1 MTDITLVNTVFPSEV
16 KVPPQGILYLTAA
29 LEDAGFEV
37 DIRDYQ
43 LCGYDDPW
51 EPAALAR
58 FVKRS
63 APVLGFSCMS
73 YALPL
78 VIQAARLIKQRYP
91 SKVIVLGGIGPSGA
105 GEALLSYCPEIDLI
119 VTGEGERTIVDLMRC
134 IRRQGDVKSVAGL
147 ICRDGRTPLTTA
159 ARPRIASMTEITPPA
174 YQRIDLSR
182 YRLVDS
188 QFGRGC
194 PFKCSFCDIAPYWGR
209 LNTHR
214 PIEHYVDEIERL
226 VRTHG
231 AQDIFIV
238 DDTFVLSRKAIVQF
252 CDHIVRRKLRFE
264 WGCYARV
271 DLMDED
277 LIERMAAAG
286 CRKVFYGVESGS
298 NGILGDIVK
307 ETDVETITDVVTRSL
322 RHFPFVTASFVWGFP
337 TETFDDLQ
345 QTIWLL
351 LYLTSVGASPQLNLV
366 LPYSYST
373 LYHQNRDKIVFEP
386 RYSSQLQF
394 YENKN
399 KIWLHEMIA
408 SRSDL
413 FSAFYQLPTL
423 AFEEK
428 WAYLEQVGLSP
439 HELQRAYDHPVLAA
453 RTAEQSVLARGA
465 AG

>member
-1 MTDITLVNTVFPSEV
+1 MSDITLVNTVFPSDI

-29 LEDAGFEV
+29 IEDADFEV

-43 LCGYDDPW
+43 LCGYDEPW

-58 FVKRS
+58 FVERS
-63 APVLGFSCMS
+63 APIVGFSCMS

-78 VIQAARLIKQRYP
+78 VIAAARLIKRRHP
-91 SKVIVLGGIGPSGA
+91 SKTIVLGGIGPSGA
-105 GEALLSYCPEIDLI
+105 GEALLAFCPEIDVI

-134 IRRQGDVKSVAGL
+134 LRDRGDLKSVAGI
-147 ICRDGRTPLTTA
+147 ICRDGSAPVTTA
-159 ARPRIASMTEITPPA
+159 SRPRIASMTELAPPA

-194 PFKCSFCDIAPYWGR
+194 PFKCSFCDIAPFWGR

-214 PIEHYVDEIERL
+214 PIEHYVDELERL
-226 VRTHG
+226 VRRHG
-231 AQDIFIV
+231 ARDVFIV

-252 CDHIVRRKLRFE
+252 CDDIVRRDLRFE

-286 CRKVFYGVESGS
+286 CRKVLYGVESGS
-298 NGILGDIVK
+298 DEVLGDIVK
-307 ETDVETITDVVTRSL
+307 ETDVDTITDMVVRSL

-337 TETFDDLQ
+337 TETMDDLQ
-345 QTIWLL
+345 QTVSLL

-373 LYHQNRDKIVFEP
+373 LYRQPRDKIYFDP

-394 YENKN
+394 YEGKD
-399 KIWLHEMIA
+399 KGWLHEMIA
-408 SRSDL
+408 SRADL
-413 FSAFYQLPTL
+413 FSAFYQLPTP

-428 WAYLEQVGLSP
+428 WAYLEQIGLSP
-439 HELQRAYDHPVLAA
+439 LELQRAYDHPVLPA
-453 RTAEQSVLARGA
+453 RASEQRPIAESIAQ
-465 AG
+465 

>member
-1 MTDITLVNTVFPSEV
+1 MSDITLVNTVFPSEV
-16 KVPPQGILYLTAA
+16 KVPPQGILYLTSA
-29 LEDAGFEV
+29 LEDAGFDV

-43 LCGYDDPW
+43 LCGLDDPW

-58 FVKRS
+58 FVERS
-63 APVLGFSCMS
+63 AAVLGFSCMS

-78 VIQAARLIKQRYP
+78 VIEAARLIKQRHP

-105 GEALLSYCPEIDLI
+105 GEALLGYCPEIDII

-134 IRRQGDVKSVAGL
+134 IRRGGDPKSVAGL
-147 ICRDGRTPLTTA
+147 ICRDGQTPLTTA
-159 ARPRIASMTEITPPA
+159 PRPRIASMTEIAPPA
-174 YQRIDLSR
+174 YRRIDLSR

-214 PIEHYVDEIERL
+214 PIEHYVDELERL
-226 VRTHG
+226 VRTYG
-231 AQDIFIV
+231 AQDVFIV
-238 DDTFVLSRKAIVQF
+238 DDTFVLSRKVIVQF
-252 CDHIVRRKLRFE
+252 CDDIVRRGLRFE

-298 NGILGDIVK
+298 NGVLGEIVK
-307 ETDVETITDVVTRSL
+307 ETDVETITDVVARSV

-337 TETFDDLQ
+337 TETLDDLQ
-345 QTIWLL
+345 QTVWLL
-351 LYLTSVGASPQLNLV
+351 LYLTSLGASPQLNLV

-373 LYHQNRDKIVFEP
+373 LYHQNRDRIVFDP

-399 KIWLHEMIA
+399 KDWLHEMIA
-408 SRSDL
+408 GRPDL
-413 FSAFYQLPTL
+413 FSAFYQLPTP
-423 AFEEK
+423 AFAEK
-428 WAYLEQVGLSP
+428 WAYLEQVGLCP
-439 HELQRAYDHPVLAA
+439 HELQRAYDHPVMPARNTEQPALAG
-453 RTAEQSVLARGA
+453 GA

>member
-1 MTDITLVNTVFPSEV
+1 MTDITLVNTVFPSDV

-29 LEDAGFEV
+29 LEAAGFAV

-43 LCGYDDPW
+43 LSGYDDPW

-58 FVKRS
+58 FAERS
-63 APVLGFSCMS
+63 APVIGFSCMS

-78 VIQAARLIKQRYP
+78 VIAAARLVKRQDP
-91 SKVIVLGGIGPSGA
+91 DKVIVLGGIGPSGA
-105 GEALLSYCPEIDLI
+105 GEALLDYCPEIDLI
-119 VTGEGERTIVDLMRC
+119 IVGEGERTIVDLMHCLRG
-134 IRRQGDVKSVAGL
+134 RGDVRSIAGI
-147 ICRDGRTPLTTA
+147 ICRDGGTAITTA
-159 ARPRIASMTEITPPA
+159 ARPRIASMTELDPPA
-174 YQRIDLSR
+174 YHRIDLTR

-214 PIEHYVDEIERL
+214 PIEHYVDELERL
-226 VRTHG
+226 VRIHG
-231 AQDIFIV
+231 ARDVFIV

-252 CDHIVRRKLRFE
+252 CDDIVGRGLRFE

-277 LIERMAAAG
+277 LMARMSAAG

-298 NGILGDIVK
+298 DSVLGAIVK
-307 ETDVETITDVVTRSL
+307 ETDVETVTDIVTRSL

-337 TETFDDLQ
+337 SETLEDLQ
-345 QTIWLL
+345 QTVAFM
-351 LYLTSVGASPQLNLV
+351 LYLTAVGASPQLNLV
-366 LPYSYST
+366 LPYSYSS
-373 LYHQNRDKIVFEP
+373 LYKQYRNNIYFEP

-394 YENKN
+394 YESKD
-399 KIWLHEMIA
+399 KDWLHAMIA
-408 SRSDL
+408 GRPDL

-423 AFEEK
+423 AFDEK

-439 HELQRAYDHPVLAA
+439 HDLQRAYDHPVLPGSDRSATWMAA
-453 RTAEQSVLARGA
+453 AH
-465 AG
+465 